1 MFSIILARTVK
12 WTILWSGI
20 VLRSLT
26 LDSVTMESTGTYYDL
41 FFPIILHVMQATKST
56 GLGICVSNIF
66 QILERG
72 RRKA

>member
-1 MFSIILARTVK
+1 
-12 WTILWSGI
+12 
-20 VLRSLT
+20 
-26 LDSVTMESTGTYYDL
+26 MESTGTYYDL

-72 RRKA
+72 RRKAWNEDRSKLRIYFLSSMYIVENSK